1 MSLVPCSPPSI
12 CDISV
17 LFVSSVCS
25 LSTLL
30 WSRAVHENPRSKQ
43 TWKNCMMA
51 SPIPISFTY
60 THCDT
65 DKYDKLPIN
74 ATLGPIR
81 IALML
86 AEFHQ
91 VSMACTTCQRSA
103 RLLASQRMFCLTRPG
118 GWMTATIHLPKC
130 TPHPSSWHVS
140 SRSHMAFRVCHSLIL
155 FARLQDCKIGPILRT
170 PNGDHCVLYVLCEHS

>member
-60 THCDT
+60 THCHA
-65 DKYDKLPIN
+65 DKYNNLPIMPLLDRYASHSCWRN
-74 ATLGPIR
+74 SIKRAW
-81 IALML
+81 
-86 AEFHQ
+86 H
-91 VSMACTTCQRSA
+91 A
-103 RLLASQRMFCLTRPG
+103 RLVNDQRAFWLRRDVLPYQTWWMDDCNYPPSQVHP
-118 GWMTATIHLPKC
+118 
-130 TPHPSSWHVS
+130 PSSI
-140 SRSHMAFRVCHSLIL
+140 MAR
-155 FARLQDCKIGPILRT
+155 QQ
-170 PNGDHCVLYVLCEHS
+170 